1 LIFYFNFAKIIFSII
16 SYMTKNQFF
25 SLEGLEKLKKELEDR
40 KYVLR
45 KEIAAKIVEA
55 KDLGDLA
62 ENAEFTEAKEMQA
75 FNEGR
80 IEELENILKNA
91 QLISK
96 SSGGIVDVGS
106 TVKAK
111 SPMGEHTF
119 TIVGASESNP
129 SQGFI
134 SNESPLGQAFLGQ
147 IKGKEIEVNT
157 PKGLVKYKILEVL

>member
-1 LIFYFNFAKIIFSII
+1 ML
-16 SYMTKNQFF
+16 KNQYF
-25 SLEGLEKLKKELEDR
+25 SPEGLEKLKKELEER
-40 KYVLR
+40 KYILR

-80 IEELENILKNA
+80 IEELENVLKHA

-96 SSGGIVDVGS
+96 SSGERVAVGS

-111 SPMGEHTF
+111 SPIGEHTF

-129 SQGFI
+129 AKGFI
-134 SNESPLGQAFLGQ
+134 SNESPLGQAFIGQ
-147 IKGKEIEVNT
+147 TKGHEIEVHT

>member
-1 LIFYFNFAKIIFSII
+1 
-16 SYMTKNQFF
+16 MTKNQFF

-80 IEELENILKNA
+80 IEELENTIKNA
-91 QLISK
+91 MLISNK
-96 SSGGIVDVGS
+96 GQGGVVTIGSSL
-106 TVKAK
+106 KAE
-111 SPMGEHTF
+111 SFADEHVF
-119 TIVGASESNP
+119 TIVGASESDP
-129 SQGFI
+129 TAGFI
-134 SNESPLGQAFLGQ
+134 
-147 IKGKEIEVNT
+147 
-157 PKGLVKYKILEVL
+157 